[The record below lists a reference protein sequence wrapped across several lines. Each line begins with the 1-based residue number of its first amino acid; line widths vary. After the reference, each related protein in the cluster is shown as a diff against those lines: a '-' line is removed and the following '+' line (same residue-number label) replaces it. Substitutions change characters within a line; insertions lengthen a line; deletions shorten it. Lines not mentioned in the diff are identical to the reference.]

1 MRRDRCAKSKNARPG
16 RTALPSGHGH
26 LWYTS
31 GSAPCPVRLR
41 SGLGQAQVERLV
53 GDEAAEELVRV
64 RTRVKVTA
72 RVRVRVR
79 VS

>member
-1 MRRDRCAKSKNARPG
+1 MG
-16 RTALPSGHGH
+16 TV
-26 LWYTS
+26 TS
-31 GSAPCPVRLR
+31 GAPPLAVLRAR

-64 RTRVKVTA
+64 RG

-79 VS
+79 GKVKDKG